1 MTAPTEPTVRK
12 LFDEV
17 VALTPSERESFL
29 KTVNV
34 EDDVRERVCEL
45 LNSMNEAGEFMTKP
59 IAGEQLAIDEL
70 RRWANPD
77 ELLIGEQLNGWRL
90 NRVIASGGMGTVYEA
105 NEVAGDRTVAIKLM
119 RSGIASDGALR
130 RFRFEADVLSRLQ
143 HEGIARVYDT
153 GTHHDGTGGVPYFV
167 MEYVA
172 NAQPITEYADAKA
185 LSLRDRLRSFA
196 KVCDAVHH
204 GHQKGI
210 IHRDLKPANILIDA
224 SSRGEGGGPKII
236 DFGVARATDSD
247 VALTTIATSAGQLLG
262 TLQYMSPEQCGTDP
276 GAVDIRSDIYS
287 LGVVLYELVCGV
299 VPYDVGEVGILE
311 AVRIIREQPPKR
323 PREMRSSL
331 PADVETI
338 VLKAMEKEPQRR
350 YDSAAALADDVRRYL
365 NDEPIVARPASF
377 MYQLRKFALRNKGL
391 VVGLSVAALA
401 LVGATAT
408 SIVSALSEA
417 EARATAEQ
425 KNIALEAVNKFMG
438 GIFQAATPDQA
449 LGREVTVLEALDEAS
464 KRIDEAFYDTPLVE
478 ATIRTA
484 MGSAYYSLGAYEDAL
499 AHYEQAHRIRER
511 ELGATHPDTANALR
525 GVAWSLAYAGRSA
538 EAIEQLHRVI
548 EMLTIAEGAEH
559 ADVVEAKTVLVLA
572 MIADG
577 QHGDAEPIARQVLEQ
592 AHLVDSGFRHVALN
606 NLGKV
611 LMGQGRF
618 EEALEILQ
626 PLYDEIVTDD
636 GESDP
641 DERGPQG
648 ITMIINN
655 LGQCLVEL
663 HRYEEARRHLAR
675 AVKIANNVFGPDNDF
690 TLRYTNNYA
699 GLLMKFGQFEVAEE
713 LYLDVLERRK
723 RVLGAAHPHTLV
735 TYQDLA
741 AMFDAWGKPEKAT
754 RWRAK
759 LPEPADDAA
768 PDS

>member
-1 MTAPTEPTVRK
+1 MLELIEAHDGEPGV
-12 LFDEV
+12 LE
-17 VALTPSERESFL
+17 PQESD
-29 KTVNV
+29 NG
-34 EDDVRERVCEL
+34 DRMIGRRVGNFTIDRL
-45 LNSMNEAGEFMTKP
+45 L
-59 IAGEQLAIDEL
+59 
-70 RRWANPD
+70 
-77 ELLIGEQLNGWRL
+77 
-90 NRVIASGGMGTVYEA
+90 ASGGMGSVYVATQDEPRR
-105 NEVAGDRTVAIKLM
+105 EVALKLM
-119 RSGIASDGALR
+119 RPGIASRSALR
-130 RFRFEADVLSRLQ
+130 RFQFEAQVLGRL
-143 HEGIARVYDT
+143 HHPNIAQVFEA
-153 GTHHDGTGGVPYFV
+153 GSHDDGSGGVPYFA
-167 MEYVA
+167 MEYLPDTT
-172 NAQPITEYADAKA
+172 PITVFVESKKLRTRQR
-185 LSLRDRLRSFA
+185 LSLFA

-204 GHQKGI
+204 GHQRGI
-210 IHRDLKPANILIDA
+210 IHRDLKPSNILVD
-224 SSRGEGGGPKII
+224 SSGEPKII

-247 VALTTIATSAGQLLG
+247 LALTTIETSAGQLLG

-276 GAVDIRSDIYS
+276 RAVDIRSDIYS

-350 YDSAAALADDVRRYL
+350 YDSAAALAVDIRRYL
-365 NDEPIVARPASF
+365 NDEPIIARPASF

-449 LGREVTVLEALDEAS
+449 LGREVTVREALDEAS

-511 ELGATHPDTANALR
+511 ELGARHPDTANALR